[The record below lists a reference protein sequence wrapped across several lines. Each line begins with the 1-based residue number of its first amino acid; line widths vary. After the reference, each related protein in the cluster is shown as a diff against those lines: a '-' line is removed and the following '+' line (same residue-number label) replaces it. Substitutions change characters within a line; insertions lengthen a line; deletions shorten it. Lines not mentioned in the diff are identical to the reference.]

1 MSAARSHKV
10 VVLTVGMQLSTLSGT
25 DSKDLAKPEH

>member
-1 MSAARSHKV
+1 MNAAPSYEV
-10 VVLTVGMQLSTLSGT
+10 VVTTVGESVRNLSGT